1 MPDGDVVR
9 AASANAW
16 SDEAGPVDNQIGH
29 PVGDQVGVAAPVG
42 PVDAWGDPA
51 VPAASDEGRGGAVA
65 ADARSAAA
73 GSAGAPGADVPGAE
87 ESGAVE
93 AGTVEAGAVGA
104 GDADPFEEWGRRRGE
119 SGEAVPLV
127 APGGAVEVSDDP
139 FETLGRR
146 RGASGEA
153 LPAEPGALRAERSAD
168 DPFEA
173 PARKRGTATRDR
185 SGDTAPVVPGG
196 EDVSGGEDVPGGAE
210 AGSGSGTS
218 FDRAFEDASKGSSRG
233 GPRGRYG
240 RGRASGRR
248 GSREVDPDA
257 EAAPVDPVKEQR
269 KATDICYALLTA
281 RARTRVE
288 LKEALLRKGIRPET
302 AEVVLGRFDRAGL
315 IDDAAFAEVWV
326 RSRHAYQGLG
336 RRALARELRQK
347 GVADEVAAEAVA
359 AVDDE
364 AEQERAR
371 ELVRKKLRSMSG
383 VDDQAK
389 IRRLVGA
396 LARKGYAEGM
406 AYRVV
411 REELR
416 AAAVESP
423 LDDFL
428 PD

>member
-1 MPDGDVVR
+1 MSADAWADAAQPVGSGDAWNDAKRLAVPSGGGVPASSDAWDDVVSSESVR
-9 AASANAW
+9 ADAVRADAMRADGVSAG
-16 SDEAGPVDNQIGH
+16 SGEVESGHVD
-29 PVGDQVGVAAPVG
+29 PF
-42 PVDAWGDPA
+42 DAWGQ
-51 VPAASDEGRGGAVA
+51 
-65 ADARSAAA
+65 
-73 GSAGAPGADVPGAE
+73 
-87 ESGAVE
+87 
-93 AGTVEAGAVGA
+93 
-104 GDADPFEEWGRRRGE
+104 
-119 SGEAVPLV
+119 
-127 APGGAVEVSDDP
+127 
-139 FETLGRR
+139 R

-153 LPAEPGALRAERSAD
+153 VPFAPPGGAVEDSDDPFEELGRRRNASGEALRAPAGAVRVERPAD
-168 DPFEA
+168 DPFDA
-173 PARKRGTATRDR
+173 PARTRETPAR
-185 SGDTAPVVPGG
+185 ERPGSAASAG
-196 EDVSGGEDVPGGAE
+196 PGAFEPGAFAGGAE
-210 AGSGSGTS
+210 DDGAAESAS
-218 FDRAFEDASKGSSRG
+218 AFGAASKRASGGGSRG
-233 GPRGRYG
+233 RSG
-240 RGRASGRR
+240 RGRTSGRR
-248 GSREVDPDA
+248 GAKEVDPDA

-288 LKEALLRKGIRPET
+288 LKEALLRKGIREET
-302 AEVVLGRFDRAGL
+302 AEVVLGKFDRAGL

-416 AAAVESP
+416 AAEVESP